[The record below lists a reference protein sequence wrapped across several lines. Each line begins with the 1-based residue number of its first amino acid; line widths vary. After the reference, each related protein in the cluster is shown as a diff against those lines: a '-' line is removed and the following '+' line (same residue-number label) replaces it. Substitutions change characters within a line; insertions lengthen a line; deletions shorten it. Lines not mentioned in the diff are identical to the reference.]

1 MAKSKDT
8 SEDMNEILATVTV
21 SAPRRWLALGMLA
34 LLGVLLVHFGFSAP
48 PESLL
53 LQVFVIALGIASMAL
68 AVKMHRGTSSTVEL
82 TRAGLRDGDGTV
94 MAPIEMIE
102 RVDRGAF
109 AFKPSN
115 GFMLRLSKGQGRV
128 WRPGLWWRLG
138 RRVGVGGVTPGN
150 QTKVMA
156 EILQVLIAEK

>member
-1 MAKSKDT
+1 MAQDT
-8 SEDMNEILATVTV
+8 DMNEILATVTV

-34 LLGVLLVHFGFSAP
+34 FLGVLLVHFGFSAP
-48 PESLL
+48 PQSFL
-53 LQVFVIALGIASMAL
+53 LQVFVIGLGALSIAL
-68 AVKMHRGTSSTVEL
+68 ALKMHRGTGSTVEL

-94 MAPIEMIE
+94 IAPIEVIE

-115 GFMLRLSKGQGRV
+115 GFMLRLSEGQGRV

-156 EILQVLIAEK
+156 EILQVLISGK